1 MSSAQKETL
10 QKWLPSLLTL
20 LIQLV
25 AISYWGGTISSRV
38 SSIEAHANSETIHT
52 PMAKK
57 VEMFVTRTEFV
68 AEKDARADDRI
79 TMRTIET
86 KLDRLIERSSKND

>member
-1 MSSAQKETL
+1 MSTAQKETL

-25 AISYWGGTISSRV
+25 VISYWGGTISSRMTTM
-38 SSIEAHANSETIHT
+38 EAHAHSETIHT

-57 VEMFVTRTEFV
+57 IDMFVTRTEFA
-68 AEKDARADDRI
+68 AEKNARADDRI

-86 KLDRLIERSSKND
+86 KLDRLIERGSKND